1 VYDPL
6 VRVLDVVF
14 WIIAAM
20 LVGALFFL
28 DEPAVNAV
36 LMALLVVC
44 SGVLALYEF
53 RLNPL
58 SDTERGEWTGRQ
70 LFYALVFAIGFS
82 WLSYISSQSSSS
94 PHLRNLAHE
103 RRACRRQLPYSLECV
118 KGKFYELRLNGVLR
132 S

>member
-1 VYDPL
+1 VDPV

-20 LVGALFFL
+20 LVGALVFL
-28 DEPAVNAV
+28 HEPAVTAV

-70 LFYALVFAIGFS
+70 LFYALVFSIGFFVAFI
-82 WLSYISSQSSSS
+82 YI
-94 PHLRNLAHE
+94 LT
-103 RRACRRQLPYSLECV
+103 V
-118 KGKFYELRLNGVLR
+118 IF
-132 S
+132 